1 MSTIFVLI
9 EDENLEVDL
18 IQGIFTELP
27 KAVEAAKTVRVR
39 DEFNTIKIQERLLN
53 TSYQLCTP
61 ASNLPQAGIIA
72 VYDKNGVAIE
82 NRHVMS
88 TDALGF

>member
-1 MSTIFVLI
+1 MASIFVLI

-18 IQGIFTELP
+18 IQGIFTDLP

-39 DEFNTIKIQERLLN
+39 DEFNTVKIQERLLN
-53 TSYQLCTP
+53 TSYQLCTTS
-61 ASNLPQAGIIA
+61 ASLPHAGIVA
-72 VYDKNGVAIE
+72 VYDRNGTVIE

-88 TDALGF
+88 SDALGF